1 VIPTSFSSSTPL
13 VDKKL
18 IMPQVRRR
26 QNQLPKDAEEEEE
39 EEELHNCYNS
49 PIKSNTLPTLQLS
62 RISKLTTPTSCPGAS
77 FSGSSRTTTTTCC
90 CSSSRT

>member
-1 VIPTSFSSSTPL
+1 
-13 VDKKL
+13 
-18 IMPQVRRR
+18 MPQVRRR
-26 QNQLPKDAEEEEE
+26 QNQLPKEAEEEEE

-49 PIKSNTLPTLQLS
+49 PIKSNKLPTLQFS

-77 FSGSSRTTTTTCC
+77 FSSSSRTTTYC

>member
-1 VIPTSFSSSTPL
+1 
-13 VDKKL
+13 
-18 IMPQVRRR
+18 MPQVRRR
-26 QNQLPKDAEEEEE
+26 QNQLPKEAEEEE

-49 PIKSNTLPTLQLS
+49 PIKSNKLPTLQFS

-77 FSGSSRTTTTTCC
+77 FSSSSRTTTYC